1 MIEVRVAA
9 KSSPGLCYFC
19 WRQVSEP
26 QSVPTEVYEH
36 GRLYVGAVACARC
49 LWLAEPLL
57 RGEMLARARAVEE
70 VAADEEQREMAA
82 ELRDDAVGRIVRP
95 PTDVLELELLYRL
108 VGGVSQTRI

>member
-19 WRQVSEP
+19 WQPVTDQP
-26 QSVPTEVYEH
+26 VPTEVYEH
-36 GRLYVGAVACARC
+36 GRLYAGAVACPRC

-57 RGEMLARARAVEE
+57 RAEMLALARAVEE
-70 VAADEEQREMAA
+70 VAADGEHWEMAA

-95 PTDVLELELLYRL
+95 LTDVLELERWYRL
-108 VGGVSQTRI
+108 P